1 MDTKAQKKGKAK
13 GGTIRM
19 QTGSTRQQGPT
30 IKCPNCRTENP
41 GDSRFCSNCAGPL
54 KEPASG
60 TIKSQTFEVSRGDL
74 FAGRYEI
81 IETLGQ
87 GGMGKVYKAFDRK
100 INEVVALKIIRPEIG
115 LNDKAIERFRNELK
129 IARKL
134 THRNICRMHD
144 LGEEGYTQYIT
155 MEHVAGEDLKRF
167 IRRAGT
173 LSSGKAINIAKQVC
187 EGLAEAH
194 RLGVIHRDLKPQNI
208 MIDQD
213 GNAKIMDFGIARF
226 VDTERMTG
234 SGVMIGTPEYMSPE
248 QAELLDVDKRADI
261 YSLGIVLYEMVSG
274 RVPFDGE
281 TPLSIAMKHKTE
293 KPRSVREWNAQVSP
307 DLAAVISK
315 CMEKS
320 PDDRYQD
327 AEDLMEDLNRLEQD
341 LSTAERVVPKKK
353 PSATKERSVVAAT
366 KERAAVASPVKKF
379 LIPAAAVVVLG
390 ILTFAVLKFLPKK
403 GGPSS
408 SPEAADSSAAINK
421 PDGGAVQ
428 PSDTPEK
435 KQDAKRG
442 AQPATKPGSKE
453 VVTREKP
460 VGPAGGEA
468 KKEESK
474 AAPEAKTST
483 LEADMNSASL
493 AMARVTAARAQV
505 EKEGI
510 DSKDLFF
517 GLAEARSKEGQRY
530 LSQNSYIDARTVF
543 VISERLY
550 RASMEK
556 GGDEGH
562 LKAFKKYVENLR
574 EDVED
579 IGKGIKEDKAFTSA
593 QENEKQG
600 GASLA
605 KKDFE
610 NAAKSYVQASIV
622 YQKILLTSKQA
633 KK

>member
-1 MDTKAQKKGKAK
+1 MDTKAPKKGKTK
-13 GGTIRM
+13 GGTVRISS
-19 QTGSTRQQGPT
+19 GSTRQQGPS

-100 INEVVALKIIRPEIG
+100 INEVVALKLIRPEIG
-115 LNDKAIERFRNELK
+115 LNDKAIERFKNELK
-129 IARKL
+129 IARKI

-144 LGEEGYTQYIT
+144 LGEEGFTQYIT

-194 RLGVIHRDLKPQNI
+194 RQGVIHRDLKPQNI

-293 KPRSVREWNAQVSP
+293 KPRSVREWNAQVSTE
-307 DLAAVISK
+307 LAGVISK
-315 CMEKS
+315 CMEKA
-320 PDDRYQD
+320 PVNRYQN
-327 AEDLMEDLNRLEQD
+327 AEDLMEELNRIEQN

-353 PSATKERSVVAAT
+353 PAPT
-366 KERAAVASPVKKF
+366 KERAVASPAKK
-379 LIPAAAVVVLG
+379 LIIPAAAVVVIGLV
-390 ILTFAVLKFLPKK
+390 TFAVLKFLPKK

-408 SPEAADSSAAINK
+408 PETSTDTSVALNK
-421 PDGGAVQ
+421 PDQGAVQ
-428 PSDTPEK
+428 PSGTPAK
-435 KQDAKRG
+435 KQEDKRG
-442 AQPATKPGSKE
+442 TEPATKPGSKE
-453 VVTREKP
+453 VITREKA
-460 VGPAGGEA
+460 VSPAGVEA

-474 AAPEAKTST
+474 TVAEAKTGA
-483 LEADMNSASL
+483 LEADINSASL
-493 AMARVTAARAQV
+493 AMARVTAAKAQAQ
-505 EKEGI
+505 KDGI
-510 DSKDLFF
+510 DAKTLFF

-530 LSQNSYIDARTVF
+530 LSQNNYIDARSVF
-543 VISERLY
+543 IISEKLFRT
-550 RASMEK
+550 SMEK

-562 LKAFKKYVENLR
+562 LKALKKYVENLR
-574 EDVED
+574 GDVED
-579 IGKGIKEDKAFTSA
+579 MRKGLGEDKTFKSA
-593 QENEKQG
+593 QDNEKQG
-600 GASLA
+600 AASLA

-622 YQKILLTSKQA
+622 YQKILISSKPV